1 MAAKPSV
8 GFVGVG
14 NMGWPMAACLV
25 KAGFDVHVNDSRREV
40 ANNFVQQIGGDAPD
54 SLRQLAAASDVVIT
68 MLPTSA
74 IVEQV
79 LASGDDNVMAG
90 MKPGTV
96 VIEMSSGVPS
106 VTQMLAERVMELGG
120 HMIDAPVSGGVP
132 RAKTGELAIMVGG
145 DSAIIDS
152 VMPVLSAM
160 GTSVLRTGA
169 VGSGQAMKA
178 LNNLVSAGGFLI
190 GIEALLIGQRF
201 GLDPAVMVD
210 VLNAAT
216 GMNNSTQKKFKQFVL
231 SRKVQRRLH
240 HGAAGEGS
248 VDRAAGRTRDRNA
261 DAFVGAHQGDGG
273 CRTGDVRFRCRSYRD
288 GEAVR
293 AAGGDAAWQGPVGR
307 GYPGHLFTHRC
318 HRPSQVRPGLPISKL
333 RHFSP
338 GSLLARS
345 AYATL
350 SHRASRMKSTT
361 VCTVR
366 IADITPE

>member
-1 MAAKPSV
+1 MSITRPQV
-8 GFVGVG
+8 GFIGVG

-25 KAGFDVHVNDSRREV
+25 RAGYSVHVNDARRE
-40 ANNFVQQIGGDAPD
+40 AADNFVQQIGGGAPD
-54 SLRQLAAASDVVIT
+54 TLRQLAGASDVVVT

-74 IVEQV
+74 IVQQV
-79 LASGDDNVMAG
+79 LSSGDDNVLAG

-106 VTQMLAERVMELGG
+106 VTQELAEHVRALGG
-120 HMIDAPVSGGVP
+120 HLIDAPVSGGVS

-145 DSAIIDS
+145 DTAVIDR

-231 SRKVQRRLH
+231 SRKFNAGFTMGLLAKDLSIALQVGRETATPAPLSALCKELVVAAQTMFGSDADHTEIARLCERL
-240 HGAAGEGS
+240 AGEELG
-248 VDRAAGRTRDRNA
+248 
-261 DAFVGAHQGDGG
+261 
-273 CRTGDVRFRCRSYRD
+273 TG
-288 GEAVR
+288 
-293 AAGGDAAWQGPVGR
+293 
-307 GYPGHLFTHRC
+307 
-318 HRPSQVRPGLPISKL
+318 
-333 RHFSP
+333 
-338 GSLLARS
+338 
-345 AYATL
+345 
-350 SHRASRMKSTT
+350 
-361 VCTVR
+361 
-366 IADITPE
+366 